1 MTAANQKDFLR
12 VVRALGPY
20 LDQLVFVGAW
30 CHRLQQF
37 HSLATAPSFTPL
49 MTEDADVATPER
61 LQTRSMSL
69 DTALT
74 DGGFKARLS
83 GDGQLPV
90 MKYYPVGDESGLYVE
105 FIAPLRG
112 SGYTR
117 KGEPDDLLEVAGITA
132 QKLRYVELLLF
143 EPWKLQLSEPQGF
156 KVGTDDIV
164 IQIANPASYLAQKV
178 LTLNRRQNG
187 AKRPKDALYIH
198 DTLTMFGGEFG
209 GLREQ
214 GARVLQLL
222 PPKTQREFHE
232 LRVALFQD
240 KSLMVRA
247 AAIAAATGRANPPTA
262 DTIATVCT
270 VGLESIFAP

>member
-1 MTAANQKDFLR
+1 MTAANQEDFLR

-30 CHRLQQF
+30 SHRLLQF
-37 HSLATAPSFTPL
+37 HNLATAPSFTPL

-61 LQTRSMSL
+61 LQARSTSL
-69 DTALT
+69 DTALAA
-74 DGGFKARLS
+74 GGFKARLS
-83 GDGQLPV
+83 GDQLPV
-90 MKYYPVGDESGLYVE
+90 TKYYPDGDENGLYVE

-117 KGEPDDLLEVAGITA
+117 KGDPDDILAVAGITA

-143 EPWKLQLSEPQGF
+143 EPWRLHLSEQQGF
-156 KVGTDDIV
+156 NVGSDEAV
-164 IQIANPASYLAQKV
+164 IQVANPASYLAQKV
-178 LTLNRRQNG
+178 LTLNRRPNG

-198 DTLTMFGGEFG
+198 DTLAMFGNEFDA
-209 GLREQ
+209 LREQ

-222 PPKTQREFHE
+222 PPKTQREFQE
-232 LRVALFQD
+232 LRAALFRD
-240 KSLMVRA
+240 KALVVRA
-247 AAIAAATGRANPPTA
+247 AGIAAATGRANPPTA

-270 VGLESIFAP
+270 LGLEKIFAL